1 MPRLGIVVSAL
12 IAGGVIGLI
21 FKAIYPDVPMSP
33 ELAFLFALAGLCLT
47 MGLRLLWQPS
57 KDKQE

>member
-1 MPRLGIVVSAL
+1 MPRLSIVVSAW

-21 FKAIYPDVPMSP
+21 FKAIYPDVPMGP
-33 ELAFLFALAGLCLT
+33 ALAFLFALAGFCLT
-47 MGLRLLWQPS
+47 AGLRLLLQPS